1 MSKRS
6 NWALPYFIFLVL
18 FVVLPLVLIVVYAL
32 QDGNGGFTL
41 SNVSRFFTDSDALS
55 TFAVSIEVAVENT
68 LICLLLG
75 YPAAYI
81 LADRNLNKSAV
92 TVILFILPMW
102 INALMRT
109 LATAE
114 LFNVFGFTL
123 GKGTLLFG
131 MVYDYLPFMI
141 YPIYNVLLKMDKS
154 YSEAAADLGATPIQV
169 FGKVTLPLSM
179 PGISSGILMVFMP
192 TVSTFAISEFLTNN
206 KIKLFGTII
215 QENINSSMW
224 NYGAAL
230 SLIMLVIIGL
240 TTILLGG
247 DEREVQDTGTG
258 LYLAASGAPLR
269 TDRVHRDILLHR
281 GQDTR
286 ELDGILLR
294 TLQEHILRRSQ
305 RRSRPHGRHQ
315 EHPYHCV
322 HRRCCLNLARNCLG
336 HRNIQPQGKEEED
349 NPVPE
354 QHSDDQP

>member
-6 NWALPYFIFLVL
+6 NWAIPYLIFLLL

-32 QDGNGGFTL
+32 QDGNGGFTM
-41 SNVSRFFTDSDALS
+41 SNITRFFTDSDALN

-81 LADRNLNKSAV
+81 LANKDLNKSAV

-114 LFNVFGFTL
+114 LFNVLGFTL

-131 MVYDYLPFMI
+131 MVYDYLSFMI
-141 YPIYNVLLKMDKS
+141 YPIYNVLLKMDNS
-154 YSEAAADLGATPIQV
+154 YAEAAADLGATPIQV

-192 TVSTFAISEFLTNN
+192 TVSTFAISEFLSNN

-230 SLIMLVIIGL
+230 ALIMLVIIGL
-240 TTILLGG
+240 TTVLLGG
-247 DEREVQDTGTG
+247 DEREVEGGT
-258 LYLAASGAPLR
+258 
-269 TDRVHRDILLHR
+269 I
-281 GQDTR
+281 
-286 ELDGILLR
+286 
-294 TLQEHILRRSQ
+294 
-305 RRSRPHGRHQ
+305 
-315 EHPYHCV
+315 
-322 HRRCCLNLARNCLG
+322 
-336 HRNIQPQGKEEED
+336 
-349 NPVPE
+349 
-354 QHSDDQP
+354 

>member
-6 NWALPYFIFLVL
+6 NWAIPYFIFLVI
-18 FVVLPLVLIVVYAL
+18 FVLLPLILIVVYAFQG
-32 QDGNGGFTL
+32 QDGGFTME
-41 SNVSRFFTDSDALS
+41 NITKFFTDGDALN
-55 TFAVSIEVAVENT
+55 TFAVSIEVAIENT

-114 LFNVFGFTL
+114 LFNVLGFSL
-123 GKGTLLFG
+123 GKGTLLYG
-131 MVYDYLPFMI
+131 LVYDYLPFMI
-141 YPIYNVLLKMDKS
+141 YPIYNVLLKMDNS
-154 YSEAAADLGATPIQV
+154 YAEAAADLGATPVQV

-230 SLIMLVIIGL
+230 SLIMLLIIGL
-240 TTILLGG
+240 TTLLLGG
-247 DEREVQDTGTG
+247 DKENAVEGGT
-258 LYLAASGAPLR
+258 
-269 TDRVHRDILLHR
+269 V
-281 GQDTR
+281 
-286 ELDGILLR
+286 
-294 TLQEHILRRSQ
+294 
-305 RRSRPHGRHQ
+305 
-315 EHPYHCV
+315 
-322 HRRCCLNLARNCLG
+322 
-336 HRNIQPQGKEEED
+336 
-349 NPVPE
+349 
-354 QHSDDQP
+354 